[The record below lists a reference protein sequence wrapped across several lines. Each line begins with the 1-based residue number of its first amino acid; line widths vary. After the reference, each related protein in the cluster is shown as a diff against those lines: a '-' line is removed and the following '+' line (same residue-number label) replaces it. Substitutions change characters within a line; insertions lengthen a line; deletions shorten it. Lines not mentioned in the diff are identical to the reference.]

1 VPFNFW
7 PFKGAKL
14 DNDINYN
21 LTVSFN
27 SNNRHNYDL
36 ELKEYES
43 LEQGIKSTNFTIS
56 PDITYRV
63 SKKLNGTASY
73 SYNYNETKNYEARSV
88 VNTNHKFELKAVLSI
103 TGN

>member
-1 VPFNFW
+1 MPFNFW

-14 DNDINYN
+14 DNDIDYN
-21 LTVSFN
+21 LAVSFS
-27 SNNRHNYDL
+27 SNDRHSYDIL
-36 ELKEYES
+36 LKEYES
-43 LEQGIKSTNFTIS
+43 LEKGIQSTNFTIS

-73 SYNYNETKNYEARSV
+73 SYNYNETQNYDARSV
-88 VNTNHKFELKAVLSI
+88 VNTNHKFELRAVLSI